1 MLRPH
6 FRRPGR
12 SDTDATTIGLLLVLL
27 LLLLAGGG
35 GGFVLW
41 ERQRA
46 QQAELAAMA
55 KEELAREEAE
65 RDRAE
70 AEEARAAA
78 ERRRPKEPPRVQD
91 ILRGGPPHP
100 ATPCLEE
107 GLKACAAGQVNVGLL
122 WFARGLEQ
130 SGNDANQQQLF
141 RANLAAWG
149 RPQPPP
155 RELFRQKGAVT
166 ALAVSPD
173 GKTILAGGEDGSAR
187 AWPIDGGK
195 AVGEVPPAGDKVG
208 AVGFGAGGKEW
219 LVANGGEVRRVDPAT
234 GKLADESSDTPG
246 NVVAMG
252 PAANGKMMM
261 CGTCEQG
268 VWLSEGGQRQGAT
281 KLFNAESPML
291 SAALGPDVRIILT
304 GHEDHMA
311 RLWGAD
317 RKPLGSPLR
326 HEGPVRAVAV
336 SADGTWLATAAGK
349 AVRLWDTATRQP
361 VGPSRVH
368 EADVASL
375 AFSPDGKAL
384 LTGDAAGAV
393 RLVTV
398 PAPLVEDVQRLEL
411 WAETLARSALDVGGH
426 VHQLD
431 EATVLQLRQKLQ
443 ELGGPPK
450 P

>member
-12 SDTDATTIGLLLVLL
+12 SDTDVTVIGLLLALL

-35 GGFVLW
+35 GVFVW
-41 ERQRA
+41 QMRKAEQYRMEA
-46 QQAELAAMA
+46 MAQAEAAREA
-55 KEELAREEAE
+55 EELARAE
-65 RDRAE
+65 G
-70 AEEARAAA
+70 EEARAAA

-91 ILRGGPPHP
+91 LLREGQPHP
-100 ATPCLEE
+100 ATPCLQE

-130 SGNDANQQQLF
+130 SGNDAKQQRLF

-149 RPQPPP
+149 QPQPPP

-173 GKTILAGGEDGSAR
+173 GKTILAGSEDGAAR

-195 AVGEVPPAGDKVG
+195 AVGEAPPAEGKVG

-219 LVANGGEVRRVDPAT
+219 LVANGRDVRRVDPAT
-234 GKLADESSDTPG
+234 GKPVGESSETPG
-246 NVVAMG
+246 DVVAMG
-252 PAANGKMMM
+252 SAANGKPMM

-268 VWLSEGGQRQGAT
+268 VWLAEGGRRQGAT
-281 KLFNAESPML
+281 KLFNLESPML
-291 SAALGPDVRIILT
+291 SAALGLDARMILT

-317 RKPLGSPLR
+317 RKPLGSSLR
-326 HEGPVRAVAV
+326 HDGPVRAVAV
-336 SADGTWLATAAGK
+336 SADGTWLATATGK
-349 AVRLWDTATRQP
+349 AVRLWDAARRQP
-361 VGPSRVH
+361 VGPPRVH
-368 EADVASL
+368 EAEVASL
-375 AFSPDGKAL
+375 AFSPDGKTL

-398 PAPLVEDVQRLEL
+398 PAPLGEDVQRLEL
-411 WAETLARSALDVGGH
+411 WAETVARAVLDAGGH
-426 VHQLD
+426 VHALD